1 MKLRSRRSRHEPPIT
16 RFTARS
22 RGAILADMW
31 GVLLFLLVAWIVI
44 SILGAVIKGLLFLTF
59 IGVILF
65 VLTALYGW
73 SRRSRR

>member
-1 MKLRSRRSRHEPPIT
+1 
-16 RFTARS
+16 
-22 RGAILADMW
+22 MW